1 MTLVVLLC
9 GIAGSGKT
17 TYAKDLEREGYV
29 RLSVD
34 EEIWRRWGR
43 YAVDYPAD
51 RYPALSEQAES
62 HVRRDLVTLVRA
74 GWRVVVDLSLWRR
87 ATRDEYKALVEQAG
101 GRWRLIHLRASP
113 TVLHE
118 RLTARRVRGD
128 ANAFPVTEA
137 TLARYLREFEPP
149 DGEGEEI
156 IDAGD

>member
-1 MTLVVLLC
+1 VTPVVLLC

-17 TYAKDLEREGYV
+17 TYAKALEAEGYV

-43 YAVDYPAD
+43 YGVDYPPG

-62 HVRRDLVTLVRA
+62 HVRADLVTLVRA
-74 GWRVVVDLSLWRR
+74 GRRVVVDLSLWHRTAR
-87 ATRDEYKALVEQAG
+87 EEYKALIEEAG
-101 GRWRLIHLRASP
+101 GQWRLLYLRASP
-113 TVLHE
+113 AVLHE
-118 RLTARRVRGD
+118 RLTARRDRGD

-149 DGEGEEI
+149 TDEGEEI
-156 IDAGD
+156 IDVG